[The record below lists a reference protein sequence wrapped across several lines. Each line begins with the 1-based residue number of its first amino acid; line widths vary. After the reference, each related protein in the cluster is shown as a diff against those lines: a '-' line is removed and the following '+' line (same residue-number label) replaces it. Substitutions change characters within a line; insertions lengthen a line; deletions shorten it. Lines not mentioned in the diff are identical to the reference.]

1 MRASHTRIIAFSW
14 IHETEQRIFF
24 STKKKSEQD
33 IDSGFILI
41 PMPTIMN
48 PFWFIFPVASYSH
61 TPFSSPYSLTSV
73 WMNWTLCAMNE
84 CRRSDT
90 NQWLKIGFVP
100 IFVSLHVCEIA
111 CVCVLMDF
119 SFSNDTEK
127 KKLSMETKLKYR
139 NIYRTNQIV
148 LSSSCHTTT
157 DSVRIP
163 ILFFCLS
170 DVFTLNQVI
179 ISSHQKVMPP
189 HTIFSLIISKRSSR
203 GDEDV
208 NEKNK

>member
-1 MRASHTRIIAFSW
+1 M
-14 IHETEQRIFF
+14 Q
-24 STKKKSEQD
+24 KKRHQSMAENR
-33 IDSGFILI
+33 F
-41 PMPTIMN
+41 
-48 PFWFIFPVASYSH
+48 
-61 TPFSSPYSLTSV
+61 
-73 WMNWTLCAMNE
+73 
-84 CRRSDT
+84 RS
-90 NQWLKIGFVP
+90 NFCIV
-100 IFVSLHVCEIA
+100 A
-111 CVCVLMDF
+111 CVRDCMRLCFDGF
-119 SFSNDTEK
+119 LFFQRHRK

-163 ILFFCLS
+163 ILFFSLS